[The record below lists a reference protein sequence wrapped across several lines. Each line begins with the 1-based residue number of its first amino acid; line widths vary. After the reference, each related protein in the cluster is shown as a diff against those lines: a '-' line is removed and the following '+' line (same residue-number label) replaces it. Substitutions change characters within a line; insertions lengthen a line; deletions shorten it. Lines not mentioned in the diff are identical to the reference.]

1 MQGLT
6 SSCQRTT
13 FMPHI
18 ALIAFRASSVQCG
31 VNPWALPPPA
41 GRWSCGCRLVVY
53 YGLRIDHSGSRTGI
67 HTRRRLWLIVVS
79 RRNSRWIRSRIY
91 WSCRLMGCSGDRE
104 QGHTHQRLM
113 EPYRLW
119 RRVASLRVVTSRLQW
134 RNVDDCWAGAGCC
147 SRRSKT
153 ARLVSVYR
161 PVNTQTGNG
170 YHYRTRNDRNNN
182 KRNSTPVTH
191 VTLIF
196 D

>member
-1 MQGLT
+1 
-6 SSCQRTT
+6 
-13 FMPHI
+13 
-18 ALIAFRASSVQCG
+18 
-31 VNPWALPPPA
+31 
-41 GRWSCGCRLVVY
+41 
-53 YGLRIDHSGSRTGI
+53 
-67 HTRRRLWLIVVS
+67 
-79 RRNSRWIRSRIY
+79 
-91 WSCRLMGCSGDRE
+91 
-104 QGHTHQRLM
+104 
-113 EPYRLW
+113 
-119 RRVASLRVVTSRLQW
+119 LRVVTSRLQW